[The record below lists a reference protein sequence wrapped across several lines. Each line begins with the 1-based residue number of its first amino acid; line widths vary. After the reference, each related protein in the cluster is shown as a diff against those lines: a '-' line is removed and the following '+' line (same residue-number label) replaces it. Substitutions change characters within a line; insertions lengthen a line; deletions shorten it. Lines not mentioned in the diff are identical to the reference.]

1 MQFKNKLSPEISH
14 AIKANTTLLEREAIA
29 AIHEVSI
36 HTLNSIINR
45 QRNISEG
52 TKNVLIDLIEVAIES
67 ANAKGETLMAC
78 LIDLTIESPIER
90 VKALVLECGEI
101 EDIGWE
107 GEDFISLVLDR
118 KPHLSDELT
127 PYYVIR
133 THRLDLQDFIERE
146 ELNVCISDV
155 VDVNGVH
162 TTEDWTMDVE
172 EVAITEE
179 IIRAYI
185 MDAQELKITRIEQ
198 SINN

>member
-36 HTLNSIINR
+36 HTL
-45 QRNISEG
+45 
-52 TKNVLIDLIEVAIES
+52 
-67 ANAKGETLMAC
+67 
-78 LIDLTIESPIER
+78 IDLTVGNETDR

-107 GEDFISLVLDR
+107 GEEFISLVLDR
-118 KPHLSDELT
+118 KPNLSDELT
-127 PYYVIR
+127 PYYVVK

-162 TTEDWTMDVE
+162 TTDEWAMEVE

>member
-1 MQFKNKLSPEISH
+1 MQFKNKLSPQISH

-29 AIHEVSI
+29 AIHEISI
-36 HTLNSIINR
+36 HTLNSVINM
-45 QRNISEG
+45 QRNVSEG
-52 TKNVLIDLIEVAIES
+52 TKNAIIDIVEVAIES

-78 LIDLTIESPIER
+78 LIDLTVESPIER
-90 VKALVLECGEI
+90 LKALVLECGEI

-107 GEDFISLVLDR
+107 GEEFISLVLDR
-118 KPHLSDELT
+118 KPNLSDELT
-127 PYYVIR
+127 PYYVVK

-162 TTEDWTMDVE
+162 TTDEWAMEVE

>member
-1 MQFKNKLSPEISH
+1 MQFKNKLSPQISH

-29 AIHEVSI
+29 AIHEISI
-36 HTLNSIINR
+36 HTLNSVINM
-45 QRNISEG
+45 QRNVSEG
-52 TKNVLIDLIEVAIES
+52 TKNAIIDIVEVAIES

-78 LIDLTIESPIER
+78 LIDLTVGNETDR

-107 GEDFISLVLDR
+107 GEEFISLVLDR
-118 KPHLSDELT
+118 KPNLSDELT
-127 PYYVIR
+127 PYYVVR

-162 TTEDWTMDVE
+162 TTDEWAMEVE

>member
-52 TKNVLIDLIEVAIES
+52 TKNVIIDLIEVAIES

-78 LIDLTIESPIER
+78 LIDLTVGNETDR

-107 GEDFISLVLDR
+107 GEEFVSLVLDR
-118 KPHLSDELT
+118 KPNLSDELT
-127 PYYVIR
+127 PYYVVK

-146 ELNVCISDV
+146 ELNVHILDV

-162 TTEDWTMDVE
+162 TTEEWSIEVYD
-172 EVAITEE
+172 VAITEE